1 MMRSPMPG
9 RSPRSRSPVNGDSFA
24 DASRCGRSSL
34 MRDRS
39 PEGETDADLML
50 ALAKDASIVAA
61 DILEILKENVSD
73 LADVKKAM
81 EAAPGRAV
89 KDVVEGI
96 LMKGLE
102 SAMTKPDRR
111 EDDPYL
117 KDRRE
122 PEKPKKDYHQ
132 PLTGGDV
139 PMIELKK

>member
-1 MMRSPMPG
+1 
-9 RSPRSRSPVNGDSFA
+9 
-24 DASRCGRSSL
+24 